1 MKQWLRGGAN
11 NTPHHASGTRATDRA
26 LSHTRSLTAA
36 TVAVAMMATVA
47 VTALLPTYNA
57 KADEIP
63 GSIYKPAN
71 IHMGDGNASTNDVDT
86 GLATF
91 VGRDFYVGKPK
102 TSNKLG
108 TADTQ
113 QLADDSIEG
122 SWAAEME
129 GQTFVRGRYMQRAKK
144 GFFTIGTVAFGAQYL
159 PANDAKVL
167 VVENAN
173 TAFNS
178 SVASVVQAWPSDE
191 SGITSSQGGGILQA
205 TRKVNGVS
213 TGTSFGTLFAGACTQ
228 VWGSTGNCLS
238 DKVGVKRNSVFMY
251 GGNGQDN
258 RPAGWNTTDFSTVT
272 DGQGNTINDYAEKIM
287 TPMSSAAAGIK
298 SNGTVTIGN
307 APAQSD
313 YVHYKYDYYQYAENA
328 TDITN
333 GKPYSPTKTGSNGDF
348 NTYKA
353 TMKLGSDAEKL
364 ITFTGTG
371 KASDTTQVFTLTA
384 QQVNALNNANTS
396 IWFRNIPDNASII
409 INVSGSEPISMR
421 TGWRFWWGGNA
432 TQDADKTDP
441 ITAKATD
448 ISNGY
453 AINDGTSET
462 YAAVSQKILWNFT
475 DTTSLTI
482 NGAKASNVT
491 LQSKHANVSSH
502 DWYVNP
508 NEVTIA
514 ANASVDDD
522 PSAAMLGSIVVP
534 KGSFESHVTTNGR
547 VYVGQDY
554 MMHNPAAASVNNSFK
569 SASIIDMDQE
579 RHNFPWTASYSE
591 KSVRLSWKK
600 ADSAGTALGGTSWQV
615 YGKLE
620 DAKNEE
626 NALLSVTDNGS
637 GDEDTTVGTIRPSTA
652 LTANALYY
660 VRETG
665 TGNASYKL
673 NTNIYHIKAG
683 DGGQIHSTITAVYDS
698 AGNDITSDVSK
709 NLLFT
714 NTDKTSSIVN
724 ESMNDLEWQKTDAN
738 DATKRLAGS
747 EWQLT
752 KYTDANKQTVAEGWP
767 KDIKDSVITVN
778 GVKITYNGTT
788 YDGST
793 QTEAADIGSVTAGTV
808 FDLGHSVDPS
818 EAAQDVTWT
827 SDHTAYATVDANTG
841 RVTPV
846 TNSGENYV
854 TITACSVAD
863 ATKCASVKFKVTG
876 QSVENSLDVTPDTAS
891 VKVGESV
898 QLTANRWPT
907 DATVTWASDKPGVAT
922 VDSNGKVTG
931 VSVGTARIT
940 ATGSN
945 GKSDYADITVTGETY
960 DLYFKKSLVPS
971 WNQYWLKYEKAT
983 DTKDWTGDMQSTYT
997 CGDYVR
1003 FSVLKSDV
1011 NTSGGFKFG
1020 GGSGYSVSMYALDT
1034 QGAPFSFTGNNVQ
1047 VVNSYNDYRGFTVPP
1062 DCAASSNSVSRVA
1075 RRAKASARRAA
1086 TVEASTTPSANGML
1100 TDADPSVGG
1109 FRITKLESGTYVLK
1123 ETKAPNGY
1131 KLSAT
1136 EYTIT
1141 IADGK
1146 LTWNPALTDSKISN
1160 DRETGA
1166 ITWNKVSSDT
1176 ANTNKLSGSEWKLT
1190 KTKNF
1195 VWKSSDDADA
1205 TKPHVNA
1212 AYEDITTDKQV
1223 PIAITDCKAGAGNK
1237 CTAPTDADGKA
1248 QTIYDV
1254 DPVEGQFK
1262 LEGLDWGTY
1271 TLEETKSPDGYD
1283 LDSTV
1288 RTFAFGPKSDSD
1300 GTGNWYSN
1308 SVAESNTDKT
1318 GTFTTADKT
1327 YDSDVFD
1334 FAVGGIKNRPGV
1346 VLPATGGEGNMKI
1359 FAAAIAAA
1367 MVAVVAA
1374 CMALKVRRRQ

>member
-1 MKQWLRGGAN
+1 MRQWRNGVGNAPRHYAG
-11 NTPHHASGTRATDRA
+11 TRSASGRA
-26 LSHTRSLTAA
+26 LSRTRSLTAA
-36 TVAVAMMATVA
+36 AIAVAMMATVA
-47 VTALLPTYNA
+47 VTSLLPTYSA

-71 IHMGDGNASTNDVDT
+71 ITMGDSGASVNEADT

-102 TSNKLG
+102 SG
-108 TADTQ
+108 DTQ
-113 QLADDSIEG
+113 QLTESSIEG

-129 GQTFVRGRYMQRAKK
+129 GQTFIRGRYMQRAQK

-159 PANDAKVL
+159 PANDAAVL
-167 VVENAN
+167 VVEGKNS
-173 TAFNS
+173 AFNE
-178 SVASVVQAWPSDE
+178 SVQNKVQTWPSSI
-191 SGITSSQGGGILQA
+191 SGVDGKGGGVLQT
-205 TRKVNGVS
+205 TR
-213 TGTSFGTLFAGACTQ
+213 TIDGTSTPTNFSTMFAGNCTT
-228 VWGSTGNCLS
+228 VWGSGTSCATDKTGVQ
-238 DKVGVKRNSVFMY
+238 KNSVYMY
-251 GGNGQDN
+251 GDSSGQPDHQ
-258 RPAGWNTTDFSTVT
+258 ATWGVTDFSQAK
-272 DGQGNTINDYAEKIM
+272 DGQGNSIDDYATKIM
-287 TPMSSAAAGIK
+287 SPMSTMAAGIK
-298 SNGTVTIGN
+298 ANGTVTVGD
-307 APAQSD
+307 APAQNG
-313 YVHYKYDYYQYAENA
+313 YVRYKYDYNQYAENA
-328 TDITN
+328 AEYNNGQGKPLSSANTNKGGN
-333 GKPYSPTKTGSNGDF
+333 GKPVD
-348 NTYKA
+348 TYKA
-353 TMKLGSDAEKL
+353 TMNFADGQEKL
-364 ITFTGTG
+364 ITFTGTDN
-371 KASDTTQVFTLTA
+371 KSDTTQVFTLTDEQLRA
-384 QQVNALNNANTS
+384 LDDANAS
-396 IWFRNIPDNASII
+396 IWFRNIPDTASII
-409 INVSGSEPISMR
+409 INVPTQNNVTMR
-421 TGWRFWWGGNA
+421 TGWRFWWGGDT
-432 TQDADKTDP
+432 TQPDP
-441 ITAKATD
+441 IKAGATD

-453 AINDGTSET
+453 AVNDDNEET
-462 YAAVSQKILWNFT
+462 YSKVAQKILWNFSNT
-475 DTTSLTI
+475 KSLTVK
-482 NGAKASNVT
+482 GAKASNVIITDKHWNSGSWYPDST
-491 LQSKHANVSSH
+491 LGITS
-502 DWYVNP
+502 
-508 NEVTIA
+508 T
-514 ANASVDDD
+514 ASVNDD

-534 KGSFESHVTTNGR
+534 NGSFESHVTTNGR
-547 VYVGQDY
+547 VYVGEDF
-554 MMHNPAAASVNNSFK
+554 MMHNPDTAAVDNQFQ

-620 DAKNEE
+620 DAKNET

-683 DGGQIHSTITAVYDS
+683 AGGQIHSTITAVYDS
-698 AGNDITSDVSK
+698 AGKDITSDVSK

-714 NTDKTSSIVN
+714 NTDETSSIVN

-752 KYTDANKQTVAEGWP
+752 KYTDANKQIVAEGWP

-827 SDHTAYATVDANTG
+827 SDHTTYATVDANTG

-907 DATVTWASDKPGVAT
+907 DATVTWASDRPGVAT

-960 DLYFKKSLVPS
+960 DLYFKKSLMPS
-971 WNQYWLKYEKAT
+971 WNQYWLKYKKAT

-1011 NTSGGFKFG
+1011 NISGGFKFG
-1020 GGSGYSVSMYALDT
+1020 GGSGYSVSLSMYALDT
-1034 QGAPFSFTGNNVQ
+1034 KGTPFSFTGSNVQ
-1047 VVNSYNDYRGFTVPP
+1047 VVNSYNDYRGSTVPP

-1176 ANTNKLSGSEWKLT
+1176 VNTNKLSGSEWKLT

-1223 PIAITDCKAGAGNK
+1223 PIAITDCKADAGNK
-1237 CTAPTDADGKA
+1237 CTAPTGADGKA

-1262 LEGLDWGTY
+1262 LTGLEWGTY
-1271 TLEETKSPDGYD
+1271 TLEETKAPDGYD
-1283 LDSTV
+1283 VDPTV
-1288 RTFAFGPKSDSD
+1288 RTVTFGPVAGSD
-1300 GTGNWYSN
+1300 GTGKWNSN
-1308 SVAESNTDKT
+1308 IVAAATGNTTGNFKT
-1318 GTFTTADKT
+1318 SSAN
-1327 YDSDVFD
+1327 YDSSVFN
-1334 FAVGGIKNRPGV
+1334 FSVGGIKNQPGV
-1346 VLPATGGEGNMKI
+1346 VLPATGGAGDYWI
-1359 FAAAIAAA
+1359 YAAALVAALIG
-1367 MVAVVAA
+1367 VVAA
-1374 CMALKVRRRQ
+1374 GMALKVRRRQ